1 MDQQTFQ
8 QTLHQLRD
16 LLEEVLITESDYVQQ
31 KADVLAHLREACTHK
46 RCTPKE
52 ALQALKTSHVSGD
65 LSDAEYD
72 RERKWFLQAMLPS
85 APSAKPV
92 ASAPSGVSLASA
104 TPRPHGADIWATG
117 GGVSSGSPHAVVS
130 SSHGADIWATGMAS
144 PAAFSPTPTSAP
156 APWATP
162 APVSSASKTA
172 EDSLVGRVLFERFR
186 VERFAG
192 AGGMGRVYQCYDQH
206 KEAYYALKLLPP
218 VFAED
223 ASARQRMLQE
233 IRINELLHHKG
244 IVRSYDLFHL
254 PSVGAFFT
262 MEWLEGQTFEQILN
276 EARQHNQKPAL
287 PLPQLAELFRGIG
300 DALEHAH
307 HQGVIHRDLKPAN
320 LMILSGQQ
328 VKVMDFGI
336 AKIVDTHTTHHTGM
350 TGTLFYM
357 APEQMRGAARV
368 TPAAD
373 VYSLAVVLYEALTL
387 ELPVGRVTPPSRLCG
402 ELPVEADEILLKAI
416 ERDPED
422 RFPSVS
428 AFLQAMLPWMRQTAD
443 DHQFE
448 VLYEEVIQR
457 KAQERKEALT
467 KALPL
472 LQQRASSDPRAM
484 FLLGSCLMEGWG
496 IAQDDI
502 QAVAW
507 FRKSAERGFADAQCN
522 LGWMYANSRGVTQ
535 NDEQAVA
542 WYTKAAEQG
551 HADAV
556 EALSRLKKRLMRKK
570 LF

>member
-8 QTLHQLRD
+8 QTLHQLREV
-16 LLEEVLITESDYVQQ
+16 LEEALITEGDYVQQ
-31 KADVLAHLREACTHK
+31 KADVLAHLRDACTHK

-52 ALQALKTSHVSGD
+52 ALQALKTSHASGD

-85 APSAKPV
+85 ASSAPSAVSAPVASPSKSV
-92 ASAPSGVSLASA
+92 ASAPS
-104 TPRPHGADIWATG
+104 RPHGADLWATG
-117 GGVSSGSPHAVVS
+117 G
-130 SSHGADIWATGMAS
+130 AS
-144 PAAFSPTPTSAP
+144 PAAFSPTPAP

-162 APVSSASKTA
+162 APVSSASKTT
-172 EDSLVGRVLFERFR
+172 EDSLVGRVLLERFR

-192 AGGMGRVYQCYDQH
+192 AGGTGRVYRCYDQH

-223 ASARQRMLQE
+223 ASVRQRMLQE
-233 IRINELLHHKG
+233 IRINERLHHKG

-276 EARQHNQKPAL
+276 EARQNNQKPAL
-287 PLPQLAELFRGIG
+287 PLPQLAEVFRGIG

-307 HQGVIHRDLKPAN
+307 QQGVIHRDLKPAN

-328 VKVMDFGI
+328 IKVMDFGI

-368 TPAAD
+368 TAAAD

-402 ELPVEADEILLKAI
+402 EFPAKADEILLKAL

-428 AFLQAMLPWMRQTAD
+428 AFLQLMLPWMRQTAD
-443 DHQFE
+443 ERQFDA
-448 VLYEEVIQR
+448 LYEEMIKR
-457 KAQERKEALT
+457 KPQERKEALT

-472 LQQRASSDPRAM
+472 LQRRALSDPRAM
-484 FLLGSCLMEGWG
+484 FLLGSCLAEGWG
-496 IAQDDI
+496 IAQDDV

-507 FRKSAERGFADAQCN
+507 YRKAAEQGDADAQFN
-522 LGWMYANSRGVTQ
+522 LGWMYETGRGVAR
-535 NDEQAVA
+535 NDARARA
-542 WYTKAAEQG
+542 WYTEAAKQG
-551 HADAV
+551 HERAKK
-556 EALSRLKKRLMRKK
+556 ALSGMRR
-570 LF
+570 